1 MQLEGSYQFQA
12 PRAAVW
18 EALMNPD
25 VLAQALPGGEQ
36 MERVGDN
43 EYRAVMNVRV
53 GPVQGKFQ
61 GSIEL
66 ADIVH
71 LEGYRM
77 KVSGQGAPGFLSGE
91 GTLRLEENGGA
102 DAVYTDL
109 IYSGDVQIGGR
120 IAGVSQRL
128 IDSTAKSLTRQGL
141 QALDQHIQ
149 GQLNPPVAPAP
160 VASSTNDAAS
170 TPTASTPAAST
181 PAPASKGPS
190 SAAIATN
197 VARDVAKDIAADY
210 VPLDKQEKVLYAAL
224 GALGML
230 LFVVLVRLVQK

>member
-1 MQLEGSYQFQA
+1 MQLEGNYQFQA
-12 PRAAVW
+12 PRSAVW
-18 EALMNPD
+18 DALMNPD

-36 MERVGDN
+36 MEKVGDN

-66 ADIVH
+66 SDIVH
-71 LEGYRM
+71 QESYRM
-77 KVSGQGAPGFLSGE
+77 KVSGQGAPGFLTGE
-91 GTLRLEENGGA
+91 GAMKLVDNG
-102 DAVYTDL
+102 DATDL
-109 IYSGDVQIGGR
+109 IYRGDVQIGGR

-149 GQLNPPVAPAP
+149 SVVNPAPAVAVETPDVAATTPPAHAPVAPAP
-160 VASSTNDAAS
+160 AARKAPSTVAIGANVAKD
-170 TPTASTPAAST
+170 
-181 PAPASKGPS
+181 
-190 SAAIATN
+190 
-197 VARDVAKDIAADY
+197 VARDLASDY
-210 VPLDKQEKVLYAAL
+210 VPADKQEKLLYAAL

>member
-18 EALMNPD
+18 DALMNPD

-66 ADIVH
+66 ADIV
-71 LEGYRM
+71 EQESYRM
-77 KVSGQGAPGFLSGE
+77 TVSGQGAPGFLSGE
-91 GTLRLEENGGA
+91 GTLRLEENGTGT
-102 DAVYTDL
+102 DAIYTDL

-141 QALDQHIQ
+141 
-149 GQLNPPVAPAP
+149 
-160 VASSTNDAAS
+160 
-170 TPTASTPAAST
+170 
-181 PAPASKGPS
+181 
-190 SAAIATN
+190 
-197 VARDVAKDIAADY
+197 
-210 VPLDKQEKVLYAAL
+210 
-224 GALGML
+224 
-230 LFVVLVRLVQK
+230 

>member
-18 EALMNPD
+18 DALMNPD

-66 ADIVH
+66 ADIV
-71 LEGYRM
+71 EQESYRM
-77 KVSGQGAPGFLSGE
+77 TVSGQGAPGFLSGE
-91 GTLRLEENGGA
+91 GTLRLKENGTGT
-102 DAVYTDL
+102 DAIYTDL

-149 GQLNPPVAPAP
+149 GQLNPPPAP
-160 VASSTNDAAS
+160 
-170 TPTASTPAAST
+170 ASTPATPAAAP
-181 PAPASKGPS
+181 PAPAAKGPS

-197 VARDVAKDIAADY
+197 VARDVAKDLASDY
-210 VPLDKQEKVLYAAL
+210 VPLDKQENVLYAAL

>member
-1 MQLEGSYQFQA
+1 MQLEGNYQFQA
-12 PRAAVW
+12 PRSVVW
-18 EALMNPD
+18 EALMDPD

-36 MERVGDN
+36 MEKISES
-43 EYRAVMNVRV
+43 EYRAMMNVRV

-66 ADIVH
+66 ADIVPQ
-71 LEGYRM
+71 EGYRM
-77 KVSGQGAPGFLSGE
+77 KVSGQGAPGFITGE
-91 GTLRLEENGGA
+91 GTLRLQENGGGN
-102 DAVYTDL
+102 DPVYTDL
-109 IYSGDVQIGGR
+109 IYNGDVQIGGR

-149 GQLNPPVAPAP
+149 DQLNPPAPAAPAAPAATPP
-160 VASSTNDAAS
+160 VTAAS
-170 TPTASTPAAST
+170 PQPAARS
-181 PAPASKGPS
+181 APHGPS
-190 SAAIATN
+190 TATIAAN
-197 VARDVAKDIAADY
+197 VARDVAGDMVTDY
-210 VPLDKQEKVLYAAL
+210 IPPDKREKVLYAAL